1 MDSQQLIKE
10 FIVSNI
16 MNNSDGANLQ
26 DTDSLLESG
35 IIDSL
40 GILKLLAFL
49 EQTFSVKL
57 ADNEVPVIHFLLE
70 ADNGD
75 FLDSRIDVK
84 LRRSIV
90 SDDEFFSVA
99 TCQCAN
105 KQQQCAK
112 QKITRPFHSFP
123 HHDYFH

>member
-1 MDSQQLIKE
+1 MDSQKLIKE

-49 EQTFSVKL
+49 EETFSVKL
-57 ADNEVPVIHFLLE
+57 T
-70 ADNGD
+70 
-75 FLDSRIDVK
+75 
-84 LRRSIV
+84 
-90 SDDEFFSVA
+90 DDELMPEHFETVNALSRLVGNKVA
-99 TCQCAN
+99 Q
-105 KQQQCAK
+105 
-112 QKITRPFHSFP
+112 
-123 HHDYFH
+123 